1 MKEAKDMA
9 KRRASVMYHDAKY
22 VRRRRWAAA
31 AIIALAM
38 FVAMLF
44 YPVLD
49 GVAEGA
55 CVTQLDG
62 KSEWAVAY
70 SKERGEYVYE

>member
-1 MKEAKDMA
+1 MA
-9 KRRASVMYHDAKY
+9 KRKVRPMSMDAKY

-38 FVAMLF
+38 FVAMLL

-62 KSEWAVAY
+62 KSEWAVEY
-70 SKERGEYVYE
+70 SRQLGEYPYE

>member
-1 MKEAKDMA
+1 MA
-9 KRRASVMYHDAKY
+9 KRKVRPMLMDAKY

-31 AIIALAM
+31 AIIGVAV
-38 FVAMLF
+38 FIAMLF

-49 GVAEGA
+49 GVAEGV

-62 KSEWAVAY
+62 KSEWAVEY
-70 SKERGEYVYE
+70 SRQLGEYPF